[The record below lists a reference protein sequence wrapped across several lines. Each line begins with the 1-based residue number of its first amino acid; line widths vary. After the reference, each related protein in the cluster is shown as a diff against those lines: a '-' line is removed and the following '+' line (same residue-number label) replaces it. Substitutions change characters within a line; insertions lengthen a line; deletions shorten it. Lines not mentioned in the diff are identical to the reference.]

1 VPQKLKRGDLA
12 DFLKKKRAKEER
24 TIFGNMVMHGQNSFG
39 KLTKKGYPENYAK
52 KGDPETPIDR
62 SEGEVILKLKLGNQ

>member
-1 VPQKLKRGDLA
+1 
-12 DFLKKKRAKEER
+12 
-24 TIFGNMVMHGQNSFG
+24 MVMHGQNSFG

-62 SEGEVILKLKLGNQ
+62 SEDEVLEEMPNTMKLSGVANVG

>member
-1 VPQKLKRGDLA
+1 
-12 DFLKKKRAKEER
+12 
-24 TIFGNMVMHGQNSFG
+24 MVMHGQNSFG